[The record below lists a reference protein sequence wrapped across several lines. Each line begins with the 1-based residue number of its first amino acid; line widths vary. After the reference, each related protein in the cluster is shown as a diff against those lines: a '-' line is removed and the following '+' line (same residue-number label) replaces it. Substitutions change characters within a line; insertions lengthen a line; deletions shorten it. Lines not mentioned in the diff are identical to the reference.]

1 MTSSPLWPFY
11 AKNGNRYKIRWTIL
25 STYIKKKE
33 ETQSFAPLGLLFG
46 NRYGYNT
53 PNQSQALFCSNENV
67 EI

>member
-1 MTSSPLWPFY
+1 MLHL
-11 AKNGNRYKIRWTIL
+11 YK
-25 STYIKKKE
+25 KKEKE

>member
-1 MTSSPLWPFY
+1 MPKTVIGTKSDEQYSPL
-11 AKNGNRYKIRWTIL
+11 I
-25 STYIKKKE
+25 YIKKKKE